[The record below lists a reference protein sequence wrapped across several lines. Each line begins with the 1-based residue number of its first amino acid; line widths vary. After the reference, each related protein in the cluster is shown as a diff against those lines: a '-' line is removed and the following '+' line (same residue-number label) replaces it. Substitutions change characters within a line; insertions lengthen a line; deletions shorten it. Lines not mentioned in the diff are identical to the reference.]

1 VVAIEE
7 AAGMILEVDRV
18 TKRFNGVDA
27 VKGVSFAVPEGTI
40 FGLMGANGAGKTTIF
55 SMIAGHERPTS
66 GEIRFQGRPI
76 QGLRPWRIS
85 RLGIARTFQIVR
97 PFPALTGREN
107 VALAA
112 LYGAGRETSPAQARR
127 TADKILDEVGLAAL
141 ADKEARH
148 LTLAS
153 RKRLEIARALGARPK
168 LLLLDEVLAGLT
180 PTEVEAAVELL
191 LQVQR
196 QYQLTIIMVEHVLR
210 ALMNLCTQIVVLHH
224 GEKIAE
230 GTPQAVS
237 ADPLVVEAY
246 FGGAR

>member
-1 VVAIEE
+1 
-7 AAGMILEVDRV
+7 MILEVDRV

-112 LYGAGRETSPAQARR
+112 LYGAGREASPARARR

-196 QYQLTIIMVEHVLR
+196 QHQLTIIMVEHVLR

>member
-1 VVAIEE
+1 
-7 AAGMILEVDRV
+7 
-18 TKRFNGVDA
+18 
-27 VKGVSFAVPEGTI
+27 
-40 FGLMGANGAGKTTIF
+40 
-55 SMIAGHERPTS
+55 
-66 GEIRFQGRPI
+66 
-76 QGLRPWRIS
+76 
-85 RLGIARTFQIVR
+85 VR

-112 LYGAGRETSPAQARR
+112 LYGAGREASPARARR

-230 GTPQAVS
+230 GSPQAVS
-237 ADPLVVEAY
+237 ADPLVIEAY